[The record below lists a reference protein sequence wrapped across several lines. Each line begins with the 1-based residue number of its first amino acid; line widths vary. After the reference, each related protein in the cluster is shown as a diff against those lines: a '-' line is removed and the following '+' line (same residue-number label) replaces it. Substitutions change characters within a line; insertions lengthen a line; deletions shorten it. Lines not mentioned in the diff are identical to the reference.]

1 MQLIAHYFTQ
11 CINSKDDYALLQEV
25 DIGLGPFSVNAARY
39 EKLDFTE
46 PIITDYLRILAR
58 KGSPEVD
65 PWGFL
70 FPLSPVVWVTFLS
83 SLFFL
88 MVAVHLLAFFVRS
101 EVTHQ
106 IVRLDNTFLIYL
118 KVFLQQG
125 KSINICKI

>member
-1 MQLIAHYFTQ
+1 MYLPAV
-11 CINSKDDYALLQEV
+11 LQEV

-83 SLFFL
+83 ALFFL
-88 MVAVHLLAFFVRS
+88 MVAVHLLASFVRS

-106 IVRLDNTFLIYL
+106 INRLDNTFLIYL

-125 KSINICKI
+125 KYFNDCII

>member
-1 MQLIAHYFTQ
+1 M
-11 CINSKDDYALLQEV
+11 
-25 DIGLGPFSVNAARY
+25 NAARY

-70 FPLSPVVWVTFLS
+70 FPLSTVVWVTFLS
-83 SLFFL
+83 ALFF
-88 MVAVHLLAFFVRS
+88 MIFAVHLLAFFFQS

-106 IVRLDNTFLIYL
+106 IVRLDDTFLIYL

-125 KSINICKI
+125 KSINDSKIQMQISDYLLVESRV